1 MMKRIISIAVW
12 TVMLLTILMPFA
24 AYADLDQSALD
35 CFISAWN
42 DYYAENEF
50 PLSFGSMDLAED
62 GQSEELCLWIMC
74 DAEESKKLTPL
85 YAVENDIYLVYDFV
99 SEEVTV
105 MVGRINN
112 ETVNSISVYTDE
124 GSYSVEPSNYD
135 DMWGFDLNSDIWVDA
150 YLSEMVTFRFV
161 KNTGTTYFTLFS
173 EEDGSKIINYMAMS
187 LVDGIIFANPNSEYY
202 KSEECLPE
210 GNETPAGQETDH
222 TVNQDLI
229 LSFKDDY
236 DAIEAAA
243 DSMFLVEV
251 YNAKDRLIATGSG
264 FVAFDEHYFVTNHH
278 VIEGAAYLKV
288 YDDNSTKMSFT
299 LTRLLNVDK
308 EKDIAILDFPDG
320 KNYRSLPIGQTADL
334 KRGQPVVVIGSPQGE
349 KNSVSNGIVSNT
361 FMENGCMVIQFTA
374 AISPGSS
381 GGALFNDQG
390 QVIGLVYAKHK
401 EGENMNYAV
410 DIEEVEKLYKKIDH
424 TSALLSQYNKTATS
438 KPTAT
443 PKPTKTPT
451 PKPTKT
457 PTPKPTKTPTPK
469 PTKTPTPKPTA
480 TAKPTAKPAVKRYLE
495 IPNDPY
501 LGYNESQIRIQL
513 ENISKSTV
521 TAYTLCY
528 SNKSPYDYL
537 NREDFYKNYCKTVRV
552 TQTFAPG
559 AGRKYS
565 AWFSFNFNREP
576 EVWVGIKSVELSDGT
591 VITYDAGDIIFKGWA
606 R

>member
-1 MMKRIISIAVW
+1 MMKRIIAAAVW
-12 TVMLLTILMPFA
+12 AIMLLTILMPFA
-24 AYADLDQSALD
+24 AYADLDESALD
-35 CFISAWN
+35 FFISAWN
-42 DYYAENEF
+42 GYFAENEF
-50 PLSFGSMDLAED
+50 PLSFGSMDLAEE
-62 GQSEELCLWIMC
+62 GQSEELCLWMKC
-74 DAEESKKLTPL
+74 DADESKKLTPL
-85 YAVENDIYLVYDFV
+85 YAIENDFYLVYDFA
-99 SEEVTV
+99 SEGVTV
-105 MVGRINN
+105 MIGRVSN
-112 ETVNSISVYTDE
+112 ETVNSISIYTDE

-135 DMWGFDLNSDIWVDA
+135 DMWGFDLDSDTWVDV

-187 LVDGIIFANPNSEYY
+187 LVDGIMFVNPNSEYY

-210 GNETPAGQETDH
+210 GNETSVGQETDH
-222 TVNQDLI
+222 TMNQELI
-229 LSFKDDY
+229 LGFKDDY
-236 DAIEAAA
+236 DAIETAA

-251 YNAKDRLIATGSG
+251 YNGKDRLIATGSG

-278 VIEGAAYLKV
+278 VIEDAAYLKV
-288 YDDNSTKMSFT
+288 YDDDSDKTSYT

-308 EKDIAILDFPDG
+308 DKDIAILDFPDG
-320 KNYRSLPIGQTADL
+320 KNYRSLPIGQTASL

-349 KNSVSNGIVSNT
+349 KNSVSNGIISNT
-361 FMENGCMVIQFTA
+361 YMEDGCMVIQFTA

-424 TSALLSQYNKTATS
+424 TSALLSQYNKTTTS
-438 KPTAT
+438 KPTA
-443 PKPTKTPT
+443 T

-495 IPNDPY
+495 IPNNDPY
-501 LGYNESQIRIQL
+501 LGYNESQIRVQL

-528 SNKSPYDYL
+528 SNKNPYDYL
-537 NREDFYKNYCKTVRV
+537 NREDFYKNYCKTIRV

-576 EVWVGIKSVELSDGT
+576 EVWIGIKSVELSDGT
-591 VITYDAGDIIFKGWA
+591 IVTYDAGDIIFKGWA

>member
-1 MMKRIISIAVW
+1 MKRIIAAAVW
-12 TVMLLTILMPFA
+12 AVMLLTMLVPVA
-24 AYADLDQSALD
+24 AYADLDKSALER
-35 CFISAWN
+35 FVSAWN
-42 DYYAENEF
+42 DYFTENEF
-50 PLSFGSMDLAED
+50 PLCFGTWDLAED
-62 GQSEELCLWIMC
+62 GQAEEICLWMMC
-74 DAEESKKLTPL
+74 DAEDSKKLTPL
-85 YAVENDIYLVYDFV
+85 YALDYDVYFVYDFTA
-99 SEEVTV
+99 EDVTV
-105 MVGRINN
+105 MVEKTGN
-112 ETVNSISVYTDE
+112 EKVNAISIYTDE
-124 GSYSVEPSNYD
+124 GSYTAEPSNYE
-135 DMWGFDLNSDIWVDA
+135 DMWGFDLESDVWTDA
-150 YLSEMVTFRFV
+150 YLSKMVTFRFV
-161 KNTGTTYFTLFS
+161 KDTGTTYFTLFS
-173 EEDGSKIINYMAMS
+173 DEDGSKIINYMAMS
-187 LVDGIIFANPNSEYY
+187 LVDGIVFANTNSEYY

-210 GNETPAGQETDH
+210 GSETADGPETDH
-222 TVNQDLI
+222 TANQDLI

-236 DAIEAAA
+236 DAIETAA

-251 YNAKDRLIATGSG
+251 YNAKDRLVATGSG

-288 YDDNSTKMSFT
+288 YDDNSSKTSYT

-308 EKDIAILDFPDG
+308 DKDIAILDFPEG
-320 KNYRSLPIGQTADL
+320 RNYRSLPIGQTADL

-349 KNSVSNGIVSNT
+349 KNSVSNGIISNT
-361 FMENGCMVIQFTA
+361 FIEDGCMVIQFTA

-424 TSALLSQYNKTATS
+424 TSALLSQYNKTAT
-438 KPTAT
+438 
-443 PKPTKTPT
+443 PKPTKTPTPKLAKTPT

-480 TAKPTAKPAVKRYLE
+480 KPAVQRYLE
-495 IPNDPY
+495 IPKDPY

-513 ENISKSTV
+513 ENISNSTV

-528 SNKSPYDYL
+528 SNKNPYEYT
-537 NREDFYKNYCKTVRV
+537 NKEDFVKNYCKTIRA

-565 AWFSFNFNREP
+565 AWFSFNFNKEA
-576 EVWVGIKSVELSDGT
+576 EVWIGIKSVELSNGT
-591 VITYDAGDIIFKGWA
+591 VITYDAEDIIFKGWA